1 MEEQISGIAVKN
13 LNDPQT
19 WMESPQLLLKLFEIG
34 LRPIWWMA
42 GPEQPFGSLGFVHCN
57 AMYCSIAQ
65 TRLQSLYQCT
75 WGKKNVP
82 VYLGQKKCTS
92 VPGAGNEGIE
102 QSGTAGNISMLS
114 IAAAFS

>member
-82 VYLGQKKCTS
+82 VYLGREMKGSNSLAQL
-92 VPGAGNEGIE
+92 
-102 QSGTAGNISMLS
+102 GTFQCSQ
-114 IAAAFS
+114 